1 MMKLRTDLPI
11 KYYLN
16 VYNEEALQ
24 DDLVIL
30 FNISQYLLKV
40 IELKGKSLDL
50 ENLKFTTASFKYIF
64 GDRIKEE
71 IFKSSLIKRIKTLIQ
86 EEYIAVKK
94 EQFYITTKGAKEK
107 NDHRNQYRRSN
118 SSRNHRNSADNVG
131 PGQ

>member
-1 MMKLRTDLPI
+1 MMKLRPDLPI

-40 IELKGKSLDL
+40 IELKSKSLDL

-64 GDRIKEE
+64 GDRIKDE
-71 IFKSSLIKRIKTLIQ
+71 IFKSSLIKQLKGLIQ
-86 EEYIAVKK
+86 EEYIEVKK
-94 EQFYITTKGAKEK
+94 EQFYITTKGLETFYLLK
-107 NDHRNQYRRSN
+107 
-118 SSRNHRNSADNVG
+118 
-131 PGQ
+131 